1 MNSVNIIGRLTK
13 DPELKYTTEG
23 KAVCSCCIAVD
34 GYKKDD
40 VDFIPIKAWAKQA
53 EFMANYLK
61 KGSKVGITGRIS
73 VRPYEKD
80 GKKLTFTEVIVENVQ
95 GLDSKPKEED
105 VPQQPTP
112 MSKPMVESNC
122 PF

>member
-1 MNSVNIIGRLTK
+1 MNSVNIIGNLTK
-13 DPELKYTTEG
+13 DPELKYTTDG
-23 KAVCSCCIAVD
+23 KAVCTCNIAVN

-40 VDFIPIKAWAKQA
+40 VDFIPIKAWEKKA
-53 EFMANYLK
+53 EFIANYLK

-80 GKKLTFTEVIVENVQ
+80 GKNLTFTEVIIENIQ
-95 GLDSKPKEED
+95 ALDKKPKEED
-105 VPQQPTP
+105 VPQQSTP
-112 MSKPMVESNC
+112 MNKPMVESDC